1 MHRVDLNRE
10 VLAGDVLAQVAEGTG
25 GEFFHNN
32 NDLKGGFGRLAG
44 SPGAY
49 ILAFAPK
56 DLKPDGKLHEL
67 KVTLAEK
74 ETGYGIQ
81 ARRSYFAPRN
91 EAEAKAEARPAK
103 AAPTY
108 SPDQPIK
115 IISPVVPPAEP
126 AAASEPASAAAAAAA
141 APASTSSG
149 PVAAAASA
157 ARPSKQ

>member
-1 MHRVDLNRE
+1 MQDDNQFQLERVIDHALRLQVVISSLDPRGLPVIARQVDASRTYMPGSMGTSSGAMHRMDQNRE

-32 NDLKGGFGRLAG
+32 NDLKAGFGRLAG

-67 KVTLAEK
+67 KVTLAERG
-74 ETGYGIQ
+74 TGYSIQ

-91 EAEAKAEARPAK
+91 ERRRRRRP
-103 AAPTY
+103 
-108 SPDQPIK
+108 
-115 IISPVVPPAEP
+115 
-126 AAASEPASAAAAAAA
+126 
-141 APASTSSG
+141 
-149 PVAAAASA
+149 
-157 ARPSKQ
+157 